1 MSFIESQRGGG
12 SSPPT
17 APRRRKTPPAQQRE
31 EQETDALLP
40 REPPRRAYAVAVAM
54 TLCAGAMLAVA
65 SSEATAISKSRAL
78 QLDGAT
84 PAPADAAPVPA
95 PAPQP
100 AANAPT
106 PQPTK
111 RGSKKK
117 QNHDV
122 PDWAQGLLIALFV
135 VFIVLPCLI
144 GVNHVFIQRKP
155 PPNFGEVWTCEWYD
169 ERRGYLM
176 LFTLF
181 ATFFNIFVLFCAA
194 MAYSDDANA
203 MLSFSLA
210 LIQAR

>member
-1 MSFIESQRGGG
+1 MSFIESQHGG

-17 APRRRKTPPAQQRE
+17 APRRRKTPPAQQRQTE
-31 EQETDALLP
+31 ETDALLH

-84 PAPADAAPVPA
+84 PAPAAAA
-95 PAPQP
+95 PAPDP
-100 AANAPT
+100 PVGGAPT

-117 QNHDV
+117 QSHDV

-194 MAYSDDANA
+194 MAYSDDA
-203 MLSFSLA
+203 LS
-210 LIQAR
+210 LIHI